1 MKAFWLEY
9 FYSECDVASLNLLF
23 SYSCQRDSG
32 ASWLRLQL
40 HCLWGEILT
49 WSLIS
54 CGILSKILH
63 LSVGSVSSYI
73 KWIIVIIII
82 IAVIVHCLVTKSC
95 LTLCDPMNCST
106 LGFPTLHCLS
116 EFAQTHVHWVG
127 DAIQPSHP
135 LLPSSPP
142 ALNLSQ
148 HQDLCQW
155 VSSLHQVAKV
165 LEPQLQH
172 QSFQWIFRDEHVLLL
187 LLLSRFSRVRL
198 CATP

>member
-1 MKAFWLEY
+1 MSKRQWGIMAKTP
-9 FYSECDVASLNLLF
+9 AT
-23 SYSCQRDSG
+23 
-32 ASWLRLQL
+32 
-40 HCLWGEILT
+40 LWGEILT

-172 QSFQWIFRDEHVLLL
+172 QSFQWMCRVDFLLYWLVWSPWSPRDSQE
-187 LLLSRFSRVRL
+187 SS
-198 CATP
+198 PEP